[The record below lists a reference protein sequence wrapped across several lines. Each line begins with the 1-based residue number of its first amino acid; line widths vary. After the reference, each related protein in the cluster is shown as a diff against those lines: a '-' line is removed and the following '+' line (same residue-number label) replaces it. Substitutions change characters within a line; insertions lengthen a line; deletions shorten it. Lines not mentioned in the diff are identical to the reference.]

1 MIPHGPRHALGL
13 ALTLLASIALASLA
27 ADPARADDEALARFY
42 NGRQMSVIVYSEAGS
57 TYDLYAR
64 LLARHMGKHIPG
76 NPTLIPQ
83 NMPGAGGLKATE
95 FLYSMAPKNGTVFG
109 TISRSIPFETLLGVH
124 SIPFDPLKVVWLGSM
139 NRESAVAVA
148 WHTVPV
154 KTVDDLRAR
163 ELIVPG
169 TGAGS
174 DTELLPRAFNELIGT
189 RFKVISGYSGSTR
202 ASLAMERGE
211 VEGAGYITWGALT
224 TNQPGWVRDKM
235 VTVLF
240 RTGAGDDPR
249 LSGVPDVRSLARND
263 TDRQAL
269 DLILAREI
277 LGRPFLAPPGL
288 PDERARALTSAF
300 AASVADPDLLAD
312 AKKARADIDPVSG
325 DEVVALLKRVYEY
338 PEATIARAK
347 EALTRAR

>member
-1 MIPHGPRHALGL
+1 MVRHRPTYIVGL
-13 ALTLLASIALASLA
+13 ALTWLVAVVARSAHGDDAL
-27 ADPARADDEALARFY
+27 ERFY
-42 NGRQMSVIVYSEAGS
+42 KGRQMSVVIYSEAGS

-64 LLARHMGKHIPG
+64 LLARHMGQHIPG
-76 NPTLIPQ
+76 APTLIPQ

-95 FLYSMAPKNGTVFG
+95 FLYSMAPKDGSVIG

-124 SIPFDPLKVVWLGSM
+124 HVAFEPLKVTWLGSM
-139 NRESAVAVA
+139 NRESAAAVA

-154 KTVDDLRAR
+154 KTIDDLRAR

-211 VEGAGYITWGALT
+211 VEGAGYITWGGLT
-224 TNQPGWVRDKM
+224 TNQPGWVRDGM
-235 VTVLF
+235 VTILF
-240 RTGAGDDPR
+240 KTGGSDPR
-249 LSGVPDVRSLARND
+249 LAEVPDVRDFARTD

-269 DLILAREI
+269 DLILAREV

-288 PDERARALTSAF
+288 PPERARALTAAF
-300 AASVADPDLLAD
+300 DATMTDPALLAD
-312 AKKARADIDPVSG
+312 ARKARADIDPVSG
-325 DEVVALLKRVYEY
+325 DEIVALLKRVFEY

-347 EALTRAR
+347 EALSRK

>member
-1 MIPHGPRHALGL
+1 MVRVRWSILISAFV
-13 ALTLLASIALASLA
+13 TLSAGA
-27 ADPARADDEALARFY
+27 AQADDEALARFY
-42 NGRQMSVIVYSEAGS
+42 KGRQVSVIIYSEPGS

-64 LLARHMGKHIPG
+64 LLSRHMGRHIPG

-95 FLYSMAPKNGTVFG
+95 FLYSMAPKDGATIG

-124 SIPFDPLKVVWLGSM
+124 SIAFDPLKVVWLGSM

-154 KTVDDLRAR
+154 KTVSDLRTR

-174 DTELLPRAFNELIGT
+174 DTELLPRAFNVLVGT
-189 RFKVISGYSGSTR
+189 RFKVIPGYSGSTR

-224 TNQPGWVRDKM
+224 TNQPGWVRDKL
-235 VTVLF
+235 VTVLL
-240 RTGAGDDPR
+240 RTGAADDPR
-249 LSGVPDVRSLARND
+249 LAGVPDIRDLADNE

-277 LGRPFLAPPGL
+277 LGRPFLAPPEL
-288 PDERARALTSAF
+288 PPDRAQALKSAF

-325 DEVVALLKRVYEY
+325 DDVVALLERIYEY
-338 PEATIARAK
+338 PEPTIARAK
-347 EALTRAR
+347 DALTRAR

>member
-1 MIPHGPRHALGL
+1 MIRFRSGRG
-13 ALTLLASIALASLA
+13 ASLA
-27 ADPARADDEALARFY
+27 LVAIGALFAGSAEADDEALARFY
-42 NGRQMSVIVYSEAGS
+42 KGRQMNVIIYSEAGS

-64 LLARHMGKHIPG
+64 LLSRHLGKHIPG
-76 NPTLIPQ
+76 TPTLIPQ

-95 FLYSMAPKNGTVFG
+95 FLYSMAPKDGTVIG

-124 SIPFDPLKVVWLGSM
+124 SIAFDPLKVVWLGSM

-174 DTELLPRAFNELIGT
+174 DTELLPRAFNELVGT

-240 RTGAGDDPR
+240 RTGAADDPR
-249 LSGVPDVRSLARND
+249 LKDVPDVRTLARNE

-269 DLILAREI
+269 DLLLAREV
-277 LGRPFLAPPGL
+277 LGRPFLAPPDL
-288 PDERARALTSAF
+288 PPERAQALQAAF
-300 AASVADPDLLAD
+300 AASVTDPDLLAD
-312 AKKARADIDPVSG
+312 ASKARADIDPVSG

-347 EALTRAR
+347 EALTRAK

>member
-1 MIPHGPRHALGL
+1 MIRTRCSAVIPVLV
-13 ALTLLASIALASLA
+13 ALAA
-27 ADPARADDEALARFY
+27 VTAGAARADDEALARFY
-42 NGRQMSVIVYSEAGS
+42 KGRQINVIIYSEAGS

-64 LLARHMGKHIPG
+64 LLARHMGRHIPG

-95 FLYSMAPKNGTVFG
+95 FLYSMAPKDGATIG

-124 SIPFDPLKVVWLGSM
+124 SIAFDPLKVVWLGSM

-154 KTVDDLRAR
+154 KTVADLRAR

-174 DTELLPRAFNELIGT
+174 DTELLPRAFNVLVGT

-240 RTGAGDDPR
+240 RTGAADDPR
-249 LSGVPDVRSLARND
+249 LAGVPDIRDLAVNE

-277 LGRPFLAPPGL
+277 LGRPFLAPPDL
-288 PDERARALTSAF
+288 PPERARALQSAF
-300 AASVADPDLLAD
+300 GESVTDPDLLAD
-312 AKKARADIDPVSG
+312 AKKVHADIDPVSG
-325 DEVVALLKRVYEY
+325 DEVVALLKRIHEY
-338 PEATIARAK
+338 PEATIARTK
-347 EALTRAR
+347 DALTRAR